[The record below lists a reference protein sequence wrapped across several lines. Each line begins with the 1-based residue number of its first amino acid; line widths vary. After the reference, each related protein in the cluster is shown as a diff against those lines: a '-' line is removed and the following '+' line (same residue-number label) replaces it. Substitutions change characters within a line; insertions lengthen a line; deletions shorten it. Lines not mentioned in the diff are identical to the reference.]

1 MKIELR
7 PPRVQLKRHDA
18 LCVMVTWFDDDQKAP
33 NLWVWRDGTIEWCPT
48 NEELERIAE
57 AMKKAKG

>member
-1 MKIELR
+1 MEVALR
-7 PPRVQLKRHDA
+7 PPRSQLKSHKA
-18 LCVMVTWFDDDQKAP
+18 LCVMVTWSPTVRDP

-48 NEELERIAE
+48 NEELEKIAE